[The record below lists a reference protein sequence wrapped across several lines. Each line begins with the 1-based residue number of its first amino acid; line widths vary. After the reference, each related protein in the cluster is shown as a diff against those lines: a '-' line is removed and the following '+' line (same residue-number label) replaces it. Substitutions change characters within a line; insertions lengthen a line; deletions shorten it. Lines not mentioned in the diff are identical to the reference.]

1 MEELVKGRFNNL
13 SWVATRLLNN
23 ILRDD
28 LEAFKETLQLKL
40 EGKDKSLPGPVQY
53 VFNLMEEAAY
63 YRAIEITKYLVT
75 ELGVDVNMPS
85 IHYGPVMYRAGDNM
99 TPLSIVLRRLDSPN
113 PNSKEMVEFLISAGA
128 NITEDD
134 AVKIKELF
142 GGNAGAMVN
151 SMGEKARARRKAAV
165 NAWQRDRNAWLK
177 GSAKGGSRSS
187 RRSRRKKQRS
197 RSLRNRY

>member
-1 MEELVKGRFNNL
+1 MKGTFNNL
-13 SWVATRLLNN
+13 SWAATRLLNN

-40 EGKDKSLPGPVQY
+40 EGKDTIHPGVPQY

-63 YRAIEITKYLVT
+63 YRAIKITKYLVT

-85 IHYGPVMYRAGDNM
+85 IVYGPEMYRAGDNM

-113 PNSKEMVEFLISAGA
+113 PNSKEMVEFLIVAGA

-187 RRSRRKKQRS
+187 RRSRRKKHRS